1 VRQIIMFLGIIAL
14 SSVAQAQVGPATA
27 RVISRPMPSKAPS
40 GVDTIRAEA
49 KLTLTRKGKVYL
61 IEILKSSGDESFDKQ
76 WRKTLDEW
84 RFIPAVTPEG
94 EPIESTVHVI
104 YTNSGL
110 TVQPYLPNGDAD
122 ATPRNVIN
130 ESDRI
135 EKLRCKDFAWE
146 YDILVDALPRRFA
159 LLDPLLKTPQV
170 MYAAAT
176 PLTEDQQKTLHDRY
190 DQVLSDV
197 ARHCRDNPDEAFW
210 QAVLKPAMDA
220 ALAPQ

>member
-1 VRQIIMFLGIIAL
+1 MGVIAL
-14 SSVAQAQVGPATA
+14 ASAVSTAAQAQVGPATA

-40 GVDTIRAEA
+40 GVDAIRAEA

-61 IEILKSSGDESFDKQ
+61 IEILKSSGDDSFDKA
-76 WRKTLDEW
+76 WRKSLDEW

-104 YTNSGL
+104 YTNSGV

-122 ATPRNVIN
+122 ATTRNVIN

-135 EKLRCKDFAWE
+135 EKLTCKDFAWE
-146 YDILVDALPRRFA
+146 YEILIDALPRRFA

-176 PLTEDQQKTLHDRY
+176 PLTQDQQKTLHDRY
-190 DQVLSDV
+190 DQVLAEV
-197 ARHCRDNPDEAFW
+197 AKQCRDNPEEAFW
-210 QAVLKPAMDA
+210 KGALKPAMDA
-220 ALAPQ
+220 ALAAQ